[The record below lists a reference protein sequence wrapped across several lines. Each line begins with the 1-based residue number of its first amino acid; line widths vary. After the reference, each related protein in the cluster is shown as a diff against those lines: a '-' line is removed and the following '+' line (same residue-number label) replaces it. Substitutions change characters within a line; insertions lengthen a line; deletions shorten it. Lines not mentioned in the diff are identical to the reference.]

1 MSDPCRDHPRP
12 LSSKLT
18 MEEQERLDA
27 LEEPWPIKLFA
38 YLGWLCAAMPSRTG
52 TLLWTILVLG
62 GSSLLATTI
71 VWLIILAISG
81 WAWIPALLGGILL
94 ATVARI
100 ILRDA
105 AATELRARQSIR
117 EKQRKEER

>member
-1 MSDPCRDHPRP
+1 MPDPCRDHPRP
-12 LSSKLT
+12 LSDKLT

-52 TLLWTILVLG
+52 TFLWAVLVLG
-62 GSSLLATTI
+62 GLSLLVTTMT
-71 VWLIILAISG
+71 WLIILILSG

-105 AATELRARQSIR
+105 AATELRVRQSIR
-117 EKQRKEER
+117 EKQKKEGR